1 MREREP
7 IVMTDLYPEIRY
19 GRPSRRRGFLL
30 RLGRRAM
37 SALARRLTVALEP
50 EPAPSPSDLPPA
62 PAASWGQTMV
72 QRAGR
77 SCTSPRVLLV
87 AADRRFRELAC
98 TLLTQRGCWVTVHE
112 RGLDVRDQAARD
124 RAEVVVLDATGSL
137 TAAAATAARLHTL
150 RPQVGL
156 VPVSSDPADRLCALP
171 VIPKWGPADTLFLA
185 IERARQE
192 RRHG

>member
-1 MREREP
+1 MRERQP
-7 IVMTDLYPEIRY
+7 IVIADLYPEVSY
-19 GRPSRRRGFLL
+19 GRSSRARGLVR
-30 RLGRRAM
+30 RLGRRLVT
-37 SALARRLTVALEP
+37 ALARRMAVAV
-50 EPAPSPSDLPPA
+50 EPAPLPGDLPTTPGT
-62 PAASWGQTMV
+62 SWGHAMV
-72 QRAGR
+72 ERASR

-112 RGLDVRDQAARD
+112 RDLDVHDQAARD

-137 TAAAATAARLHTL
+137 TAAAATSARLQAL

-156 VPVSSDPADRLCALP
+156 VPVSSDPRDGLCALP
-171 VIPKWGPADTLFLA
+171 VIPKWGSPDTLFLA

>member
-7 IVMTDLYPEIRY
+7 IVIPDLPVELTC
-19 GRPSRRRGFLL
+19 GRPSRLGPLMRPLVRG
-30 RLGRRAM
+30 LGWLVA
-37 SALARRLTVALEP
+37 ALARRLTVEP
-50 EPAPSPSDLPPA
+50 EPAPASPPA
-62 PAASWGQTMV
+62 ALDSGRVMV

-77 SCTSPRVLLV
+77 SCTPARVLLV

-112 RGLDVRDQAARD
+112 RDLDVRDQAARD
-124 RAEVVVLDATGSL
+124 RADVVVLDATGSL
-137 TAAAATAARLHTL
+137 TAAAETAARLQSL
-150 RPQVGL
+150 RPHVGL
-156 VPVSSDPADRLCALP
+156 VPVSSDPRDRLHALS
-171 VIPKWGPADTLFLA
+171 VIPKWGSADVLFLA